1 MRPFIQYAAAIA
13 VVTAAGV
20 GGATADTRVFD
31 FAADAVDAAAAG
43 FVCDRTG
50 SGRQG
55 KWQIVQDVRDGAP
68 RKVLAQLDADTVDNR
83 FPVCT
88 RADVSARDVDVS
100 VAFKPLSGGQD
111 QAAGLVWRYA
121 NAKNYYIV
129 RANALENN
137 VVLYKVQNGQRSDL
151 PLVGKGKTY
160 GAKAPVPAKQWSTL
174 RVVAKGNRF
183 VVHLNGI
190 ELYAVEDAT
199 FANAGSVGVW
209 TKADSVTYFSDLKV
223 VAE

>member
-1 MRPFIQYAAAIA
+1 MYFRCAVAAAS
-13 VVTAAGV
+13 VVAAGV
-20 GGATADTRVFD
+20 AGAAAETRMFD
-31 FAADAVDAAAAG
+31 FAADAVDAVAAG
-43 FVCDRTG
+43 FICDRTG

-55 KWQIVQDVRDGAP
+55 RWQILQDVRDGAP
-68 RKVLAQLDADTVDNR
+68 RKVLAQLDADAVDNR

-88 RADVSARDVDVS
+88 RSDVSARDVDVS
-100 VAFKPLSGGQD
+100 VAFKPISGGED

-183 VVHLNGI
+183 VVHLNGV
-190 ELYAVEDAT
+190 ELYTVEDTT
-199 FANAGSVGVW
+199 FSNAGSVGVW

-223 VAE
+223 VVE